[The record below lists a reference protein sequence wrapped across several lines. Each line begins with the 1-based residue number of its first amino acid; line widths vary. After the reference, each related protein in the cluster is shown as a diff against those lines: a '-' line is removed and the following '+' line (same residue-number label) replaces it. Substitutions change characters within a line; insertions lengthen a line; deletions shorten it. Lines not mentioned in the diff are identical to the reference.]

1 VIVYEK
7 LPLVGVGDVDELASP
22 TERSDVTLDSPATS
36 VFTSFSERPPVV
48 VEETTSLDDAIAT
61 LQRAHVRFTLVVDKR
76 GKLLGVLP
84 SHVLAGDH
92 PMMVANRRGVSR
104 SELMVKNLM
113 TPKQELRAIT
123 LAALEHARVGD
134 LLHTLQS
141 TGEQHLLIVG
151 GSGRRK
157 FVAGIVSAG
166 DIERKFQLHV
176 DIKSKARSFAEIY
189 QAVKQ
194 SHT

>member
-1 VIVYEK
+1 VIVYET

-61 LQRAHVRFTLVVDKR
+61 LQRAHVRFVLVVDKR

-84 SHVLAGDH
+84 SHVLAGDQ

-104 SELMVKNLM
+104 NELMVKNLM
-113 TPKQELRAIT
+113 TPKQELKAIALT
-123 LAALEHARVGD
+123 ALEHARVGD

-151 GSGRRK
+151 GSGKRK

-166 DIERKFQLHV
+166 DIERKFHLHV

-189 QAVKQ
+189 QAVK
-194 SHT
+194 HT

>member
-1 VIVYEK
+1 VIVYET

-61 LQRAHVRFTLVVDKR
+61 LQRAHVRFALVVDR
-76 GKLLGVLP
+76 RSKLLGVLP
-84 SHVLAGDH
+84 SHVLAGDQ
-92 PMMVANRRGVSR
+92 PMMIANRRGVSR

-113 TPKQELRAIT
+113 TPKQELRAIA

-151 GSGRRK
+151 GGGRHK

-166 DIERKFQLHV
+166 DIERKFHLHV

-189 QAVKQ
+189 QAVK
-194 SHT
+194 HT